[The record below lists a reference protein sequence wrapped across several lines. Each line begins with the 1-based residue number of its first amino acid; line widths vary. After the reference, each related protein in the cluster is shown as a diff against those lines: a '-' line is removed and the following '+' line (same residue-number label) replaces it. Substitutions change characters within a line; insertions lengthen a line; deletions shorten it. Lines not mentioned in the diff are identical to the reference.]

1 MWADFRGMN
10 NSLYNMGKKINEYV
24 VQMDKG
30 SGREGSTYVFMNRDI
45 LEKIYTETEIGFDVV
60 SVDEGNYME
69 NNAKMKYQW
78 YYIVA
83 TKR

>member
-60 SVDEGNYME
+60 SVDEGNYTE